1 MKTNSELYDDVSAEL
16 KLEPTVDAS
25 EILFSIED
33 GVVTLRGSSRSL
45 LEKHTAER
53 AALRVTGVK
62 AVANDIEV
70 RLVMQDGQPTDTDI
84 AKAVLSALNWNAR
97 VPDDRIKATV
107 EEGWVTLEGSVPWQ
121 FQRQTAEDLVRHTKG
136 VRELTNLIEV
146 EPEIPPAEVKAKIEQ
161 ALERNALVDA
171 QRILVKIDGEG
182 VILQGKV
189 TSWAAREE
197 VERAAWSHG
206 VSHVENEI
214 LVTS

>member
-1 MKTNSELYDDVSAEL
+1 MKTNPELHHDVSAEL
-16 KLEPTVDAS
+16 QLDPAVDAS
-25 EILFSIED
+25 EIFCSAED
-33 GVVTLRGSSRSL
+33 GIITLRGSARSL
-45 LEKHTAER
+45 LEKHAAER
-53 AALRVTGVK
+53 AALRVAGVK

-84 AKAVLSALNWNAR
+84 AKAVLTALEWNAR
-97 VPDDRIKATV
+97 VPDDRIKVTV

-121 FQRQTAEDLVRHTKG
+121 FQRHAAEDVVRHTKG

-146 EPEIPPAEVKAKIEQ
+146 EPEAPPAEVKARIEK
-161 ALERNALVDA
+161 ALERNAMVDA
-171 QRILVKIDGEG
+171 QRILVKTDGEG

-189 TSWAAREE
+189 SSWAAREE
-197 VERAAWSHG
+197 VERAAWLHG